1 MCDAV
6 TGTDRNNI
14 LRFLCKYVA
23 ILLVRYSEIGLKS
36 TPVRAKFEKILK
48 DNMLTMLMQD
58 GVEAFVQKK
67 GARYYVEASDTDKAI
82 ASLRKVFG
90 IGSISVA
97 ETCSSDM
104 DDICS
109 TAAKYSVGRIADN
122 QSFAVDA
129 RREGSQGYTSMDVGR
144 EAGSAIFIA
153 NEDKHPK
160 VDLNNPDVTFYIE
173 VRDNKAYIFM
183 DYIRCHAGLPVGS
196 QGKIIADITGD
207 RGLVSAW
214 LMMKRGCRAL
224 CKGDND
230 IELLRKYDPY
240 VKMVNEKNAKDALGI
255 SMGLDLRDITSFDPS
270 AYELPV
276 FFPTIG
282 MSDDEVAKYREIIEK
297 GL

>member
-1 MCDAV
+1 MASFIH
-6 TGTDRNNI
+6 NP
-14 LRFLCKYVA
+14 VA
-23 ILLVRYSEIGLKS
+23 ILLIRYSEIGLKS

-48 DNMLTMLMQD
+48 DNMLMMLMQD
-58 GVEAFVQKK
+58 GVEAFVTKK
-67 GARYYVEASDTDKAI
+67 GARYYVETADTDKAI

-104 DDICS
+104 EDICS
-109 TAAKYSVGRIADN
+109 TAARYSIGRLSEN

-129 RREGSQGYTSMDVGR
+129 RREGNQPYTSMDIGR

-160 VDLNNPDVTFYIE
+160 VDLNTPDVKFYIE

-255 SMGLDLRDITSFDPS
+255 SMGLDLKDIPSFDPS
-270 AYELPV
+270 AHELPV

-282 MSDDEVAKYREIIEK
+282 MSDEEVSNYVDIIRN